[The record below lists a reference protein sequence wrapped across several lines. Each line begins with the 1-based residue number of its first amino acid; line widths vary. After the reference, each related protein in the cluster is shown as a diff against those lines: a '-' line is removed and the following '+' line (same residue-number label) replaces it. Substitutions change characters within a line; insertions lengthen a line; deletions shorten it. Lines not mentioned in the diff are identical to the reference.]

1 MASQLIS
8 NIGQLI
14 SNDPNL
20 GDQSELGI
28 SLNSALIIEGGR
40 IAWIGDNESAP
51 SADSKIDAEG
61 CAVIPGFVD
70 SHSHAI
76 FAGDRLNDFT
86 ARMAGKKY
94 ATGGI
99 ATTISATRDASD
111 GELRNNLSKIVREF
125 KASGITT
132 YEVKSGYG
140 LDTDTEVRLLKI
152 AREFTTETT
161 FLGAHVIPA
170 EYANDR
176 AGYVKLVA
184 GSALDACAPYAKWI
198 DVFCDKGAFTKE
210 EARIILEAGIA
221 KGLQPRLHGNQFG
234 DSGGIEL
241 AVELNCASVDHC
253 TYTTDS
259 QLQLL
264 ANSSTVAT
272 LLPGAEFST
281 RSPYPDARRFYK
293 AGVSVALA
301 TDCNPGTSFIS
312 SMPWIIATAVREMFF
327 SPAQALYAATRGGA
341 RALRR
346 SDIGNLAIGSRADI
360 VILNAPRY
368 EFLAYR
374 PGATLISLV
383 IQS

>member
-28 SLNSALIIEGGR
+28 CLNSALIIEGGR

-76 FAGDRLNDFT
+76 FAGDRLGDFT
-86 ARMAGKKY
+86 ARMAGEKY

-99 ATTISATRDASD
+99 ATTISATRAASD
-111 GELRNNLSKIVREF
+111 GELRNNLSKIVNEF
-125 KASGITT
+125 KACGITT

-140 LDTDTEVRLLKI
+140 LDIDTEARLLKI

-176 AGYVKLVA
+176 AGYVKLVS
-184 GSALDACAPYAKWI
+184 GNMLDVCAPYAKWI
-198 DVFCDKGAFTKE
+198 DVFCDKGAFTTD
-210 EARIILEAGIA
+210 EARTILAAGIM
-221 KGLQPRLHGNQFG
+221 KGLQPRLHGNQLG
-234 DSGGIEL
+234 DTGGIEL

-253 TYTTDS
+253 THTTDS
-259 QLQLL
+259 QLELL

-281 RSPYPDARRFYK
+281 RSPYPDARRFYQ

-301 TDCNPGTSFIS
+301 TDCNPGTSYIS

-327 SPAQALYAATRGGA
+327 SPAQALYAATSGGA
-341 RALRR
+341 QALRR

-374 PGATLISLV
+374 PGASLISLV